1 MTKKKQAPIGII
13 SQRRN
18 GAMAAEDPSWREWMR
33 AAQQG
38 DRERYS
44 ALLTA
49 VIQPLRRAARARWPQ
64 ADAAAIEDAV
74 QETLLALHASRHL
87 YDPARPFMPF
97 LLGIMRFRGADVM
110 RRNRRAAARETAIDD
125 VPETSPACATDSEQE
140 KGLDADALRAAIAR
154 LPEGQR
160 RAIEMTKLRELSL
173 EEASAASGTS
183 VAALKVATHRGLR
196 ALRKLLN
203 GSH

>member
-1 MTKKKQAPIGII
+1 
-13 SQRRN
+13 
-18 GAMAAEDPSWREWMR
+18 MAAEDPTWREWMR

-38 DRERYS
+38 DRERYG

-74 QETLLALHASRHL
+74 QETLLALHTSRHL

-97 LLGIMRFRGADVM
+97 LFGIMRFRGADVM
-110 RRNRRAAARETAIDD
+110 RRSRRAGARETPIDD
-125 VPETSPACATDSEQE
+125 VPETS
-140 KGLDADALRAAIAR
+140 DALMTKSDQHTGLEADELRTAIAH

-160 RAIEMTKLRELSL
+160 RAIEMTKLQELSL
-173 EEASAASGTS
+173 EEASTASGMS
-183 VAALKVATHRGLR
+183 VAALKVATHRGLQ

>member
-1 MTKKKQAPIGII
+1 MT
-13 SQRRN
+13 
-18 GAMAAEDPSWREWMR
+18 AEDPRWREWMR

-38 DRERYS
+38 DRVLYG

-49 VIQPLRRAARARWPQ
+49 VIQPLRRAARARWPR

-74 QETLLALHASRHL
+74 QETLLALHNSRDL
-87 YDPARPFMPF
+87 YDPTRPFMPF
-97 LLGIMRFRGADVM
+97 LFGIMRFRGAEIM
-110 RRNRRAAARETAIDD
+110 RRSRRAWARETPIDD
-125 VPETSPACATDSEQE
+125 VPETS
-140 KGLDADALRAAIAR
+140 DALRTNSDQHKGLEADELRTAIAR

-173 EEASAASGTS
+173 EEASSASGMS
-183 VAALKVATHRGLR
+183 VAALKVATHRGVR
-196 ALRKLLN
+196 TLRKLLD

>member
-1 MTKKKQAPIGII
+1 
-13 SQRRN
+13 
-18 GAMAAEDPSWREWMR
+18 MAAEDQRWREWMQ

-38 DRERYS
+38 DRECYA

-49 VIQPLRRAARARWPQ
+49 VIQPLRRAARSRWPR

-74 QETLLALHASRHL
+74 QETLLALHTSRHL

-97 LLGIMRFRGADVM
+97 LFGIMRFRGADVM
-110 RRNRRAAARETAIDD
+110 RRSRRAGARETPIDD
-125 VPETSPACATDSEQE
+125 VPETSDALMTKSDQH
-140 KGLDADALRAAIAR
+140 KGLEADELRAAIAR

-160 RAIEMTKLRELSL
+160 RAIEMTKLQELSL
-173 EEASAASGTS
+173 EEASTASGMS
-183 VAALKVATHRGLR
+183 VAALKVATHRGLQ